1 MSKGKGKNNNLPTPH
16 DVFFK
21 ANLADKQTA
30 KSLVKQAFSK
40 KLVSKIELNNLTAQ
54 STDFIQHNLRKV
66 ASDVLYSTKINGKD
80 AYVYV
85 LFEHQST
92 SDELMAFRILVYVVQ
107 IMQHHLQQGY
117 DKLPLVLPAV
127 MYHGKD
133 SPYPYSTNIID
144 CFADI
149 ELASEY
155 AFRSFDLIDLT
166 VMNDEELSNL
176 EPELVFEFMLKHSRD
191 RLVEQLTA
199 WLLANPNQSIYF
211 LNAGKTLLNQVFSY
225 IESRK
230 DIEQDSID
238 KLIEVINDNTDGEFM
253 NYLERREEK
262 AEVQG
267 VLKGKQETARKMLC
281 DGMPIESVLK
291 YTDLNLDEITNLK
304 KEIDKN
310 TKH

>member
-1 MSKGKGKNNNLPTPH
+1 MSKNKGKNNNLPTPH

-21 ANLADKQTA
+21 ANLADKKKA

-40 KLVSKIELNNLTAQ
+40 KLVSKIELDNLTPK
-54 STDFIQHNLRKV
+54 STEFIQHNLSKV
-66 ASDVLYSTKINGKD
+66 ASDVLYSTKVNGKD
-80 AYVYV
+80 AYVYI
-85 LFEHQST
+85 LFEHQS
-92 SDELMAFRILVYVVQ
+92 SIDELMAFRILVYVIQ
-107 IMQHHLQQGY
+107 IMQHHLQQGHT
-117 DKLPLVLPAV
+117 KLPLVLPAV
-127 MYHGKD
+127 VYHGKE
-133 SPYPYSTNIID
+133 SPYSYSTNVFN
-144 CFADI
+144 CFEDV

-155 AFRSFDLIDLT
+155 AFRSFELIDLT
-166 VMNDEELSNL
+166 VMSDEELAKL

-238 KLIEVINDNTDGEFM
+238 KLIEVINDNTSGEFM
-253 NYLERREEK
+253 NYLERRENK
-262 AEVQG
+262 V
-267 VLKGKQETARKMLC
+267 KQETARKMLC

-291 YTDLNLDEITNLK
+291 YTDLNLDEITSLK